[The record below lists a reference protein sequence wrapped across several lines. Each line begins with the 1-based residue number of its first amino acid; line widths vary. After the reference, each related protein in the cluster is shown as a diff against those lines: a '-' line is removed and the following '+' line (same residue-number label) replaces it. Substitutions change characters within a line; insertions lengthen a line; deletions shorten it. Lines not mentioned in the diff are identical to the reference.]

1 MTLKERLDSL
11 REKAKSRIKPES
23 TQEEIDEV
31 NGIISTLDEIEKEHN
46 EVVAVSAKYKDTIV
60 KMVLNQGDGKT
71 PDEDPDG
78 GKPKDMNEFL
88 ADFKEKHKEN

>member
-11 REKAKSRIKPES
+11 REKAKNRIKPES
-23 TQEEIDEV
+23 TQEEIDEY
-31 NGIISTLDEIEKEHN
+31 NGTISELDEIEKEHN

-71 PDEDPDG
+71 PEDDSEG
-78 GKPKDMNEFL
+78 SKPKSMDEFL
-88 ADFKEKHKEN
+88 ADFKEKNKEA

>member
-31 NGIISTLDEIEKEHN
+31 NGIISALDEIEKEHN
-46 EVVAVSAKYKDTIV
+46 DVVAVSAKYKDTIV
-60 KMVLNQGDGKT
+60 RMVLNQGDSNT
-71 PDEDPDG
+71 PSEDPDG
-78 GKPKDMNEFL
+78 GKPKDMDQFI

>member
-11 REKAKSRIKPES
+11 REKAKNRIKPES
-23 TQEEIDEV
+23 TQEEIDEY
-31 NGIISTLDEIEKEHN
+31 NGTISELDEIEKEHN

-71 PDEDPDG
+71 PEDDSEG
-78 GKPKDMNEFL
+78 SKPKNMDEFL
-88 ADFKEKHKEN
+88 ADFKEKNKEA

>member
-31 NGIISTLDEIEKEHN
+31 NGIISALDEIEKEHN

-60 KMVLNQGDGKT
+60 NMVLNQGDSKT
-71 PDEDPDG
+71 PNEDPDG